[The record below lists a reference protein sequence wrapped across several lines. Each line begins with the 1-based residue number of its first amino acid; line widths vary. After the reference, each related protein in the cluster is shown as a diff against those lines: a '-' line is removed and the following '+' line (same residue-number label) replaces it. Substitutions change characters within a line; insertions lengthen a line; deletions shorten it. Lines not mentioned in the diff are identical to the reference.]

1 MANKRPRRKPRAASD
16 EDASATTPGASK
28 GRSWPPASSPAEGPP
43 GPRRDIRPFLYAGF
57 DFAMA
62 GVYALLMIQA
72 PTRHPAH
79 AALLWG
85 TVVAVALAGVGM
97 LWRSRWGWRAAVT
110 GCTALLVIAVVVL
123 VLILLSA
130 SFLSGVYGSMGRG
143 ASWPRSSSRG
153 ASFRSR
159 AVRCAGWSIRSSR
172 SWTSSVTRRSSS
184 SRPSA

>member
-28 GRSWPPASSPAEGPP
+28 GRSWPPGSSPAEGPP

-110 GCTALLVIAVVVL
+110 GCTALLAIAVVVL

-143 ASWPRSSSRG
+143 AAMMALLAG
-153 ASFRSR
+153 ALVIEVCGLLPAFQLKFLFTR
-159 AVRCAGWSIRSSR
+159 AG
-172 SWTSSVTRRSSS
+172 RRLYGQ
-184 SRPSA
+184 PIAEAK

>member
-28 GRSWPPASSPAEGPP
+28 GRRWPPASSPAEGPP
-43 GPRRDIRPFLYAGF
+43 GPRRDIRLFLYAGF
-57 DFAMA
+57 DFVMA
-62 GVYALLMIQA
+62 GVYALLMIQV

-143 ASWPRSSSRG
+143 AAMMALLAG
-153 ASFRSR
+153 ALVIEVCGLLPAFQLKFLFTR
-159 AVRCAGWSIRSSR
+159 AG
-172 SWTSSVTRRSSS
+172 RRLYGQ
-184 SRPSA
+184 PIAEAK

>member
-110 GCTALLVIAVVVL
+110 GCTALLAIAVVVL

-143 ASWPRSSSRG
+143 AAMMALLAG
-153 ASFRSR
+153 ALVIEVCGLLPAFQLKFLFTR
-159 AVRCAGWSIRSSR
+159 AG
-172 SWTSSVTRRSSS
+172 RRLYGQ
-184 SRPSA
+184 PIAEAK